1 MLSAEKI
8 GNLLNGGAT
17 AAAIRAAIGEIE
29 SELDAYRPELD
40 QIPARRGE
48 AAFAA
53 NPEKEVATIRNREQS
68 LYDAIELGEA
78 RLSRLWGRLNELT
91 GESEAASI
99 VNRETIADAA
109 LSPAR
114 RALAEHLLRV
124 AAARADFTRA
134 NRPAQRLR
142 ERLGIADAQVAAAEA
157 SNTHVAVE
165 SARRISKS
173 LRIELAECET
183 DVRAASAALRDS
195 LAGSNRFAMAVIAED
210 YDATLDRREQAR
222 KAFIAADA
230 DALGLIE
237 LALQRARP
245 GGAVELVRD
254 REWLHVGLAFKDAYL
269 KATRADMAPPVEVKS
284 AMNRWAD
291 CLDRLASDPAA
302 TATAGS

>member
-53 NPEKEVATIRNREQS
+53 NPEKELPRSEIVNNPSMTPSNSVRQGYPGYGGG
-68 LYDAIELGEA
+68 LT
-78 RLSRLWGRLNELT
+78 ELT